1 MNSVLISYDS
11 YACRS
16 NQRTILKLGIVLK
29 NDLLIFI
36 FFKLVK
42 NKEVEIAQLNRKMV
56 DLEASYEG
64 KIDKQIVKSLLISYF
79 ATAPGTVART
89 EGERLLARFLDFNQ
103 QEMDRAGI
111 KIGKS
116 RKNQGG
122 GGGNDSFTS
131 MFVEFLETE
140 SNQGKE
146 DVQSNKD
153 RKLSTSSAHS
163 FTNQASI
170 ELARDLNKR
179 MNQSGSSS
187 TTSMTRP
194 NPFVPSGHNV
204 GQSYHQRT
212 PSTAS
217 STSSTSMEHST
228 NQLFS
233 GSQTA
238 PIPPVYLGTTSGRK
252 ASSSGTSNIVDIVR
266 GAVQPQDDQFI

>member
-1 MNSVLISYDS
+1 
-11 YACRS
+11 
-16 NQRTILKLGIVLK
+16 
-29 NDLLIFI
+29 
-36 FFKLVK
+36 
-42 NKEVEIAQLNRKMV
+42 MV

-187 TTSMTRP
+187 TTT
-194 NPFVPSGHNV
+194 
-204 GQSYHQRT
+204 
-212 PSTAS
+212 S

-252 ASSSGTSNIVDIVR
+252 ASSSGTSNIVDIKY
-266 GAVQPQDDQFI
+266 PF